1 MLQKYYNIIAK
12 ILQIWY
18 NKLYEMEGDIMVI
31 IYFLYLLLFVLVGVL
46 GIVCIKIK
54 SAGMN
59 VNDFFKFVIAIN
71 DLDNLY
77 IFSKNNSK
85 MTKNEQ
91 TVFLR
96 EAEKIFS
103 IFEKIPSIIW
113 EDEYEK
119 YNKVLE
125 TYKDIK
131 VLRWVDANT

>member
-1 MLQKYYNIIAK
+1 
-12 ILQIWY
+12 
-18 NKLYEMEGDIMVI
+18 MVI

-91 TVFLR
+91 IVFLR